1 MEKGCAPMQERHGSS
16 RDGLEMDI
24 DRKTE
29 TATPLEKK
37 VGTYIVIWVGI
48 VLLTGLSFAASRMST
63 QGGAVIASL
72 FIAGVQ
78 SGLALTYFMHLGTE
92 KEPIFKVL
100 IPLVL
105 AVLLVFITLTFSDV
119 AFRR

>member
-1 MEKGCAPMQERHGSS
+1 MTQWPESAHNGR
-16 RDGLEMDI
+16 EMDI
-24 DRKTE
+24 HRNTDTV
-29 TATPLEKK
+29 PSEKRF
-37 VGTYIVIWVGI
+37 GTYIVVWVGLM
-48 VLLTGLSFAASRMST
+48 LLTGLTLAVSRMDAP
-63 QGGAVIASL
+63 GGKVVASL
-72 FIAGVQ
+72 FIAGIQ

-105 AVLLVFITLTFSDV
+105 AVLLVFIGLTFSDV